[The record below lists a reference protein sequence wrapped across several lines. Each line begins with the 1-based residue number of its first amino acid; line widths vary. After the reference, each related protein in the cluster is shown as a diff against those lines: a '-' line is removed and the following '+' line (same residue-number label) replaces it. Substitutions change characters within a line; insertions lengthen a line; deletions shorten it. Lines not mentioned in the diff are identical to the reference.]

1 MDITRFINS
10 EIVLA
15 WFLGNGVR
23 IVLVLAGAFVVYQI
37 AKTIFTRAVRI
48 MVEQTYEIRDG
59 EAMEKRNETLMGVVV
74 TTLRV
79 AVMLLAGLIVL
90 SELGVNIAP
99 LLAGAGIAGLAIGFG
114 AQSLVKDVIAGLFI
128 LFEDQYRK
136 GDVVKVAGISGLVED
151 VNLRRTVLR
160 DLDGVQH
167 HIPNGE
173 ISSASNLTKQWSR
186 VNLNIGV
193 AYDTNLDRA
202 IKVLNVAG
210 MSLVEDAKWAKDII
224 KPPQVLRVDN
234 FGDSAIEIKM
244 LGETKPLRQWDVT
257 GELRLRIKRAFDRE
271 GIVIPFPQRDVHIFE
286 RKEENKQ

>member
-1 MDITRFINS
+1 MDITQFINP
-10 EIVLA
+10 EILTA
-15 WFLGNGVR
+15 WLFSHGIKIFL
-23 IVLVLAGAFVVYQI
+23 ILAGSFLAFHV
-37 AKTIFTRAVRI
+37 AKIFIKRGIRI
-48 MVEQTYEIRDG
+48 MIEKTYEIRDG
-59 EAMEKRNETLMGVVV
+59 EAIEKRNETLASVIITGARVVIMV
-74 TTLRV
+74 FS
-79 AVMLLAGLIVL
+79 GLMVL
-90 SELGVNIAP
+90 PEFGVNIAP

-114 AQSLVKDVIAGLFI
+114 AQSFVKDVISGLFI

-136 GDVVKVAGISGLVED
+136 GDVVKIAGASGMVED

-186 VNLNIGV
+186 VNMNISV

-202 IKVLNVAG
+202 IKVLNEVG
-210 MSLVEDAKWAKDII
+210 MSLAQDAHWAKFII
-224 KPPQVLRVDN
+224 KPPQVLRVDE
-234 FGDSAIEIKM
+234 FGDSAIEIKV
-244 LGETKPLRQWDVT
+244 LGDTKPLKQWDVT

-286 RKEENKQ
+286 RKGEK